1 MRRLGVALMC
11 LALGA
16 AGAGCGGDDE
26 PTDTTEPPLP
36 SLPQGSPAPDT
47 GTDTNG
53 DSTDGATDT
62 TPSTDTAPTEP
73 SGGAPAPA
81 PDAPADSPT
90 NDVAPEPGS
99 PESRFEDACE
109 QNPAACG

>member
-1 MRRLGVALMC
+1 MRTLAAALTC

-16 AGAGCGGDDE
+16 VGAGCGGGEE

-47 GTDTNG
+47 GG
-53 DSTDGATDT
+53 DSTGGATDT
-62 TPSTDTAPTEP
+62 APSTDTAPTDP

-81 PDAPADSPT
+81 PDSPPDSPT

-99 PESRFEDACE
+99 PESRFEDACD